1 MNLLTRRREFV
12 LNYHYAID
20 VSADCTDL
28 DLTDLT
34 WAMAVLKIVTTDYC
48 DSMNKDWVR
57 SIIIL

>member
-1 MNLLTRRREFV
+1 